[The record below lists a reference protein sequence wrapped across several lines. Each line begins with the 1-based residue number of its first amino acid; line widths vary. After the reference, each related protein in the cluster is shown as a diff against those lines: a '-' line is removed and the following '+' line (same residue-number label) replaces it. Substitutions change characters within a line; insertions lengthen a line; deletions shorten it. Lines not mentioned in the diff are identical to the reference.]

1 MLALPRLSAYPPAE
15 QKQEGGNW
23 RQHAQTL
30 QHSPIDK
37 ECLNQYRRKR

>member
-1 MLALPRLSAYPPAE
+1 MLALARLSAYPPTE
-15 QKQEGGNW
+15 QKHDSRNW

-37 ECLNQYRRKR
+37 ECLNQYRR